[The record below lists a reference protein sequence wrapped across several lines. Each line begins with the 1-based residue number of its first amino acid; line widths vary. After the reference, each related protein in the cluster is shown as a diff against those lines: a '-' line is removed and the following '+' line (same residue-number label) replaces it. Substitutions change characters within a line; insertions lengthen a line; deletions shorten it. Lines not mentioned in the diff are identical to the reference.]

1 MAKKCD
7 FMDKCQRRHNIL
19 IFSIEECSRETYFAT
34 LKTIE
39 DILGLKLKVDVS
51 NCHIESVRR
60 LERIEKTTNFGQIRC
75 LYEEIGSVTCKKD
88 NYKNK

>member
-1 MAKKCD
+1 
-7 FMDKCQRRHNIL
+7 MDKCQRRHNIL

-34 LKTIE
+34 LKTTE

-60 LERIEKTTNFGQIRC
+60 
-75 LYEEIGSVTCKKD
+75 
-88 NYKNK
+88 